1 MLTVRG
7 KLEIKRELP
16 VRLDIDGSI
25 TKLLPQN
32 GTKGRVKLL
41 RAIHP
46 HRVKGMGKPKMYI
59 ASGAD
64 LVEHPKLVW
73 EAREG
78 VLYFEAKLSRK
89 SQNEKSRKSNKNKRR
104 KAR

>member
-1 MLTVRG
+1 M
-7 KLEIKRELP
+7 
-16 VRLDIDGSI
+16 DIDGSI

-78 VLYFEAKLSRK
+78 AGNVGIVADTVDG
-89 SQNEKSRKSNKNKRR
+89 QNFGGGNPTLT
-104 KAR
+104 